1 MTTVGTREDAV
12 TTREDASTSRS
23 TVKDASW
30 MRDDVG
36 GANEGLFER
45 CRGARRGVA
54 PGEVLGA
61 VGASGGDDVGA
72 ARGGE
77 RVRDV

>member
-1 MTTVGTREDAV
+1 
-12 TTREDASTSRS
+12 
-23 TVKDASW
+23 
-30 MRDDVG
+30 
-36 GANEGLFER
+36 
-45 CRGARRGVA
+45 
-54 PGEVLGA
+54 VLGA